1 MRVPALLLAMAAP
14 LAAFQLPTSHR
25 GTHVS
30 HLSTHVSHRGAH
42 VSRRATCIVSA
53 QGSPADGTALE
64 STGQM
69 ASIIAKRLTEKL
81 DEEWGEHED
90 HARVSN
96 EAGRFYCEARAAG
109 TVDIGELLLAI
120 VRHT

>member
-1 MRVPALLLAMAAP
+1 MRVPALLLLAAP
-14 LAAFQLPTSHR
+14 LAAAFQLPTSHR
-25 GTHVS
+25 GAHVS

-90 HARVSN
+90 HARVS
-96 EAGRFYCEARAAG
+96 YKP
-109 TVDIGELLLAI
+109 
-120 VRHT
+120 

>member
-14 LAAFQLPTSHR
+14 LAAAFQLPTSHR
-25 GTHVS
+25 GSHVS

-69 ASIIAKRLTEKL
+69 ASIITKRLTEKL

-90 HARVSN
+90 HARVRYKP
-96 EAGRFYCEARAAG
+96 EP
-109 TVDIGELLLAI
+109 
-120 VRHT
+120 

>member
-14 LAAFQLPTSHR
+14 LAAAFQLPTSHR
-25 GTHVS
+25 GTHLG
-30 HLSTHVSHRGAH
+30 HLSTHASH
-42 VSRRATCIVSA
+42 RATCIVSA

-69 ASIIAKRLTEKL
+69 ASIITKRLTEKL

-90 HARVSN
+90 HARVRYKP
-96 EAGRFYCEARAAG
+96 EP
-109 TVDIGELLLAI
+109 
-120 VRHT
+120 

>member
-1 MRVPALLLAMAAP
+1 MRVPALVLLAAP
-14 LAAFQLPTSHR
+14 LAAAFQLPT
-25 GTHVS
+25 
-30 HLSTHVSHRGAH
+30 SHRGAH

-90 HARVSN
+90 HARVRYKP
-96 EAGRFYCEARAAG
+96 EP
-109 TVDIGELLLAI
+109 
-120 VRHT
+120 

>member
-1 MRVPALLLAMAAP
+1 MRFPALLLAMAAP

-30 HLSTHVSHRGAH
+30 HLSTHVSHRGTH
-42 VSRRATCIVSA
+42 VSHRATCIVSA

-90 HARVSN
+90 HARVS
-96 EAGRFYCEARAAG
+96 YKPYP
-109 TVDIGELLLAI
+109 
-120 VRHT
+120 

>member
-1 MRVPALLLAMAAP
+1 MRPIPDSLHSARLHPPGHLREMRVPALLLAMAAP
-14 LAAFQLPTSHR
+14 LAAASQLPTSHR

-30 HLSTHVSHRGAH
+30 HLSTHVSHRGVH

-69 ASIIAKRLTEKL
+69 ASIITKRLTEKL

-90 HARVSN
+90 HARVRYKP
-96 EAGRFYCEARAAG
+96 EP
-109 TVDIGELLLAI
+109 
-120 VRHT
+120 